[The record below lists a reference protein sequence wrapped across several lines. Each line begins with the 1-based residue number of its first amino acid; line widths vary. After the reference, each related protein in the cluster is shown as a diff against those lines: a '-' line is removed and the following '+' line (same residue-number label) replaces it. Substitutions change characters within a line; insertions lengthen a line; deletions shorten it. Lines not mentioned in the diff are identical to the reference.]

1 MDVIV
6 RGKHFDV
13 PEPVEERARKKLER
27 LPHYLPL
34 LDESTA
40 EVDIAHEK
48 AKEPDKR
55 FVINV
60 TVSGHGVHLQAQ
72 SRAAQPEAAVDRV
85 VQALTR
91 QARRQKDLRYNRTRA
106 KAAKPPK
113 AAPRAR
119 GKAGSGAGR
128 DITRVKRFAV
138 KPMTTV
144 EALEQMEMLKHD
156 FFLYLDAEAGQVALL
171 YRRRAGDYGLIVPEL
186 A

>member
-13 PEPVEERARKKLER
+13 PELVEERARKKLAR

-55 FVINV
+55 YVVNA

-72 SRAAQPEAAVDRV
+72 SRAAQAETAVDRV

-91 QARRQKDLRYNRTRA
+91 QARRQKDFRYTRSRA
-106 KAAKPPK
+106 KAAKTAK
-113 AAPRAR
+113 AALPA
-119 GKAGSGAGR
+119 AAPTNSGMPK
-128 DITRVKRFAV
+128 DVTRIKRFAV
-138 KPMTTV
+138 KAMTPV

-156 FFLYLDAEAGQVALL
+156 FFLFHDAEAGQVALL

-186 A
+186 S

>member
-13 PEPVEERARKKLER
+13 PEPVEERARKKLGR

-72 SRAAQPEAAVDRV
+72 SRAAQPETAVDRV

-91 QARRQKDLRYNRTRA
+91 QARRQKDLRYTRSRA
-106 KAAKPPK
+106 KAAKPP
-113 AAPRAR
+113 ARPRE
-119 GKAGSGAGR
+119 AGSSR
-128 DITRVKRFAV
+128 MPKDLTRVKRFAV
-138 KPMTTV
+138 KPMTTI

-156 FFLYLDAEAGQVALL
+156 FFLFQDAEAGQVALL

-186 A
+186 S